1 MFRSAPWPKDAQGR
15 FGRFIGADAVM
26 GQRAALKPVRHPQ
39 PVAELMERDPAIVR
53 GLKIMELVAQ
63 ADRPLPLTAI
73 GERLGLSKGTAHRIV
88 RLLEQEGFLRRE
100 PDSRR
105 FEPGYRLVGVALD
118 VLRHSSLRGERH
130 AIMQA
135 LVQKV
140 GETCNFTMRDG
151 SDVIYIDRVEA
162 HWPLRLHLQPGSR
175 VPLHCTASGK
185 LFLSRLPARERRRLL
200 ASLPLTRCTER
211 TLTDPRAIEIALR
224 EIRRTGI
231 ATDNEEF
238 LDGLIAVAVPVMD
251 PRDRKRT
258 CGALAV
264 HAPTV
269 RMSLARAM
277 GHVDALRAT
286 ATRLSETLG

>member
-1 MFRSAPWPKDAQGR
+1 
-15 FGRFIGADAVM
+15 M
-26 GQRAALKPVRHPQ
+26 GQRAALKPVRHAQ

-53 GLKIMELVAQ
+53 GLKIVELVAQ

-73 GERLGLSKGTAHRIV
+73 GESAGLSKGTAHRIV
-88 RLLEQEGFLRRE
+88 RLLEREGFLRRE

-105 FEPGYRLVGVALD
+105 FEPGHRLVGISLD

-135 LVQKV
+135 LVRKI

-151 SDVIYIDRVEA
+151 SDVVYIDRVEA
-162 HWPLRLHLQPGSR
+162 DWPLRLHLQPGSR

-185 LFLSRLPARERRRLL
+185 LFLSHLSARERRRLL
-200 ASLPLTRCTER
+200 ASLSLARCTDR
-211 TLTDPRAIEIALR
+211 TITDPRALETALR
-224 EIRRTGI
+224 VIRRTGVS
-231 ATDNEEF
+231 TDNEEF
-238 LDGLIAVAVPVMD
+238 LKGLIAVAVPVTD
-251 PRDRKRT
+251 PRNRKRI

-269 RMSLARAM
+269 RLSLARAM
-277 GHVDALRAT
+277 EHVEALRAT
-286 ATRLSETLG
+286 AARLSRTLGQAASAVKR